1 MIDTL
6 EPSLLWKYFNELC
19 KIPRP
24 SKGEQHVSSFIQQT
38 ARKLNLEVQIDS
50 IGNVLVKKD
59 ASSKRKSRQTVILQ
73 SHLDMVQQKNSSV
86 DHDFQHDPIK
96 TYIDGDWVKA
106 KDTTLGADNGI
117 GVAATLSVL
126 ESTDIDHGPIE
137 ALFTV
142 DEETGMSGAFH
153 LSPKLIKGRL
163 LLNLDSE
170 NDNELCIGCAGGIN
184 ATAHL
189 SSICE
194 IADNHCTSFQIC
206 IKGLRGGHSGIDIHL
221 GRANAIKQ
229 LNRVLFELVQNFDIR
244 ISSFSGGS
252 VRNAIPREAF
262 ASFVIA
268 DSYLGELKTF
278 IEAFQ
283 KKLYQ
288 EYSVT
293 DPEIKLELTQIAP
306 LKQVLSAP
314 AQENLL
320 RAIYAC
326 PNGVIRMSSLFPEL
340 VETSNNLA
348 MIECHEGKNTIHCLI
363 RSSLESARDDLA
375 NAVLSALS
383 LAEAHVEFSGA
394 YPGWQPDPDSELL
407 KTLQSAYEDLF
418 RKKPDIRAVH
428 AGLECGIIGAKYPG
442 MDMVSIGPT
451 IIHPHSP
458 DEAVS
463 ISSVQKFWRFL
474 TASLERI

>member
-1 MIDTL
+1 MIGAL
-6 EPSLLWKYFNELC
+6 EPSSLWKHFNELC

-24 SKGEQHVSSFIQQT
+24 SKGEQHVSRFIQQT
-38 ARKLNLEVQIDS
+38 AHKLNLAVQIDS

-59 ASSKRKSRQTVILQ
+59 ACSENKNRPTVILQ
-73 SHLDMVQQKNSSV
+73 SHLDMVQQKNSGV
-86 DHDFQHDPIK
+86 DHDFQHDPIQ

-117 GVAATLSVL
+117 GVAAALSVL

-153 LSPKLIKGRL
+153 LSPELLKGKFLI
-163 LLNLDSE
+163 NLDSE
-170 NDNELCIGCAGGIN
+170 NDDELCIGCAGGIN
-184 ATAHL
+184 ATAQL
-189 SSICE
+189 TTICE
-194 IADNHCTSFQIC
+194 IADNHRTSFQISL
-206 IKGLRGGHSGIDIHL
+206 KGLRGGHSGIDIHL

-252 VRNAIPREAF
+252 ARNAIPREAF
-262 ASFVIA
+262 ATFVIA
-268 DSYLGELKTF
+268 NSYIDELKAF
-278 IEAFQ
+278 IAVLQ
-283 KKLYQ
+283 NKLYQ

-293 DPEIKLELTQIAP
+293 DPEIRLELTQIP
-306 LKQVLSAP
+306 PVKQVLTSP

-326 PNGVIRMSSLFPEL
+326 PNGVMRMNNQLPEL

-348 MIECHEGKNTIHCLI
+348 MLECNEGENTIHCLL
-363 RSSLESARDDLA
+363 RSSLESARDDLS
-375 NAVLSALS
+375 NAVLCALS

-394 YPGWQPDPDSELL
+394 YPGWEPDPDSELL
-407 KTLQSAYEDLF
+407 KILQSTYEDLF
-418 RKKPDIRAVH
+418 QKKPDIRAIH

-442 MDMVSIGPT
+442 LDMVSIGPT
-451 IIHPHSP
+451 ICHPHSP

-463 ISSVQKFWRFL
+463 IRSVQKFWRFL
-474 TASLERI
+474 SASLEKI